1 MVKPAPKSQGF
12 LGSGAT
18 YRVIQEEEE
27 RTPPPWVGGSH
38 QNQRNHGS
46 VLAAF
51 SLSNQGAWFGKGP
64 KIITQRGREQRQVI
78 IPEKYRGFSK

>member
-1 MVKPAPKSQGF
+1 MGRCLSPDPKKPRE
-12 LGSGAT
+12 GA
-18 YRVIQEEEE
+18 
-27 RTPPPWVGGSH
+27 S
-38 QNQRNHGS
+38 S
-46 VLAAF
+46 LAAF